1 MTSQED
7 EYARL
12 LGAAA
17 IGVWADM
24 SRDVQEALFELAT
37 GANDDLRT
45 SLAKFLH
52 DRHPRTQHPPKPPEG
67 S

>member
-1 MTSQED
+1 MTARED

-12 LGAAA
+12 LGQAA

-37 GANDDLRT
+37 GDNGDLRN

>member
-1 MTSQED
+1 MIAHED
-7 EYARL
+7 EYARV
-12 LGAAA
+12 LGKAA

-37 GANDDLRT
+37 AGNEDLRT

-52 DRHPRTQHPPKPPEG
+52 DRHPRTQHPPKPEA